1 MTGPAEYV
9 PAADPSSGLVIVTG
23 ASRGIGRALAEGF
36 AAAGHPVL
44 VTARAADSAQAA
56 AEAIA
61 DGSRAHGGDPE
72 AHPPRVSGTAL
83 DVTAPGSVAAFADT
97 ASRVAAEWNAPLR
110 TLVNNAGTVETSEGA
125 IWEVDAEDMASVIE
139 TNLIG
144 VFRVV
149 RALLPS
155 LLETAE
161 HTGEPVRI
169 IDLNSGS
176 GASGTTAHAAYS
188 ASKAGLFRLAQ
199 SLVDHGHD
207 RGLRVFEMAP
217 GVVESD
223 MTKSMPM
230 HDHRTGDD
238 WTAPQAVVEL
248 ALALASGR
256 LDAWTGRYVRAGIDT
271 PESLESA
278 AGTLTPGDL
287 GDGFRT
293 LSVRMQ

>member
-1 MTGPAEYV
+1 MTGPAGPV
-9 PAADPSSGLVIVTG
+9 PATDPSSGLVIVTG

-44 VTARAADSAQAA
+44 VTARAADSARAA
-56 AEAIA
+56 AEGIA
-61 DGSRAHGGDPE
+61 DGSRAHGGDAE
-72 AHPPRVSGTAL
+72 AHPRVRGIAL
-83 DVTAPGSVAAFADT
+83 DVTAPDSVAAFAGT
-97 ASRVAAEWNAPLR
+97 VSRVAAEWNAPLR
-110 TLVNNAGTVETSEGA
+110 TLVNNAGTVETSEGP

-155 LLETAE
+155 LLENAE

>member
-1 MTGPAEYV
+1 MTAPLEQV
-9 PAADPSSGLVIVTG
+9 PAVDPSSGLVIVTG

-44 VTARAADSAQAA
+44 ITARSADSAQAA
-56 AEAIA
+56 AEVIA
-61 DGSRAHGGDPE
+61 EGSRARGDDGE
-72 AHPPRVSGTAL
+72 APPRVRGIAL
-83 DVTAPGSVAAFADT
+83 DVTAPDSVAAFAAT
-97 ASRVAAEWNAPLR
+97 VSRVAAEWSAPLR
-110 TLVNNAGTVETSEGA
+110 TLVNNAGTVERVEGP
-125 IWEVDAEDMASVIE
+125 IWEIDADDMASVIE

-155 LLETAE
+155 LLENAE
-161 HTGEPVRI
+161 QTGEPVRI

-223 MTKSMPM
+223 MTRSMPM

-256 LDAWTGRYVRAGIDT
+256 LDAWTGRYVRAGVDT
-271 PESLESA
+271 PESLGSA
-278 AGTLTPGDL
+278 ASTLTPGDL
-287 GDGFRT
+287 GDGYRT

>member
-1 MTGPAEYV
+1 MTAPTEHAPAV
-9 PAADPSSGLVIVTG
+9 DPTSSLVVVTG

-36 AAAGHPVL
+36 ADAGHPVL
-44 VTARAADSAQAA
+44 VTARSADSARAA
-56 AEAIA
+56 AVGIVDRSCVHV
-61 DGSRAHGGDPE
+61 DGAE
-72 AHPPRVSGTAL
+72 VTPRVRGIAL
-83 DVTAPGSVAAFADT
+83 DVTAPDSVAAFTDEV
-97 ASRVAAEWNAPLR
+97 SRVAAEWDAPLR
-110 TLVNNAGTVETSEGA
+110 TLVNNAGTVEASEGP

-149 RALLPS
+149 RALVPT
-155 LLETAE
+155 LLESAAQS
-161 HTGEPVRI
+161 GEPVRI

-217 GVVESD
+217 GVVASD
-223 MTKSMPM
+223 MTRSMPM

-238 WTAPQAVVEL
+238 WTPPQAVVQL

-256 LDAWTGRYVRAGIDT
+256 LDAWTGRYVRAGVDT

-278 AGTLTPGDL
+278 ADTLTPGDL

-293 LSVRMQ
+293 LAVRMQ